1 MKTVR
6 TAVLFTLL
14 ALLYVTAADAQGTD
28 AKTQDKA
35 AAGAVGPVKFSGL
48 MFGDIYYY
56 MDAMDEADKD
66 MNGVQFRRIYFT
78 TDYAINAT
86 FSTRF
91 RLEADQSAKAS
102 NGKISVF
109 VKDAFLKWKGV
120 FAGSDLV
127 LGMSPTPAFNVSE
140 DAWGYRALEKTIM
153 DLNGIVSSRDLGIDL
168 KGKVDESGMVRY
180 WLKLGNNSGNT
191 PETDKYKRYYG
202 MLQFK
207 PTDAFQFTLYADY
220 ASNPQVSDSV
230 SGTMKDNG
238 ALVTAGFVNYQVE
251 NSFSIGVEGFYKS
264 HANNY
269 YATAGDEL
277 SAQAGFG
284 ISAFAWVAL
293 SDEIRLVGRYDSYD
307 PNSDGERGDDV
318 RSLLIAALDYRVASN
333 VSFMPGVEMLSREG
347 MDDSDVIPRV
357 TFLWNF

>member
-1 MKTVR
+1 MNFVR
-6 TAVLFTLL
+6 TAALFTLL
-14 ALLYVTAADAQGTD
+14 TITLASGTHAQDAG
-28 AKTQDKA
+28 KEKQDKS
-35 AAGAVGPVKFSGL
+35 AAGAVGPVKLSGL
-48 MFGDIYYY
+48 MFGDVYYY

-78 TDYAINAT
+78 ADYAINAT

-91 RLEADQSAKAS
+91 RLEADQSANAS
-102 NGKISVF
+102 NGKIGVF

-153 DLNGIVSSRDLGIDL
+153 DLNKIVSSRDLGIDL

-191 PETDKYKRYYG
+191 PETNKYKRYYG
-202 MLQFK
+202 MVQVK
-207 PTDAFQFTLYADY
+207 PSEEFQFTVYADY

-230 SGTMKDNG
+230 SGSMKDNG
-238 ALVTAGFVNYQVE
+238 ALVTAGFVNYQVK

-269 YATAGDEL
+269 YAAAGEEL

-284 ISAFAWVAL
+284 ISAFAWLAL
-293 SDEIRLVGRYDSYD
+293 SEDFRLVGRYDSYD
-307 PNSDGERGDDV
+307 PNTDSERGDDV
-318 RSLLIAALDYRVASN
+318 RSLLIAALDYRAADN
-333 VSFMPGVEMLSREG
+333 VSFMPGVEILSREG

-357 TFLWNF
+357 TFLWTF